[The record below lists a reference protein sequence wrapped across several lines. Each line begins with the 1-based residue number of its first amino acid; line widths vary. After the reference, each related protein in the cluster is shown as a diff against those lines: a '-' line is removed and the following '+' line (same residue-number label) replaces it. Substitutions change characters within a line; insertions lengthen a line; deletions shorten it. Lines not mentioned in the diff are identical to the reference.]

1 MDHKTLVLL
10 VLLRN
15 GAISINELRRLV
27 DLDEIKGGYRIPE
40 KNSRAIFTEDD
51 KNNNLKDFDNSTF
64 IQCLLDLDMNAH
76 S

>member
-27 DLDEIKGGYRIPE
+27 DLDPILNGHRIPE
-40 KNSRAIFTEDD
+40 EESRTIFIDSD
-51 KNNNLKDFDNSTF
+51 KANKPKDFDNSEFT
-64 IQCLLDLDMNAH
+64 QYLLKLEGLWSN
-76 S
+76 